1 MTRGL
6 SLLARRSSADLIGH
20 AYTSV
25 RTTAPLIILVY
36 SFSTGYCVRRRQ
48 HPCQLISLVYSST
61 VKAIFRASFLEYA
74 CVSDASHG
82 ASREMTV
89 SFEMREEIQE
99 AGGVSNRRGRI
110 RVGGGGTA
118 ISYSLLEEFQV
129 SYVETLSDRCRI
141 AAFEPT

>member
-1 MTRGL
+1 M
-6 SLLARRSSADLIGH
+6 
-20 AYTSV
+20 
-25 RTTAPLIILVY
+25 
-36 SFSTGYCVRRRQ
+36 
-48 HPCQLISLVYSST
+48 
-61 VKAIFRASFLEYA
+61 
-74 CVSDASHG
+74 
-82 ASREMTV
+82 